1 MNGLDI
7 IKDKLTNISNKPGIY
22 QYLNSKN
29 EIIYIGKAKNL
40 KKRISSYK
48 NTSSLSNRIQR
59 MVYQINS
66 IETITTKTEV
76 EAFLLE
82 SNLIKKNKPK
92 FNIVLRDD
100 KSLPYILITT
110 KNKWPQILKHR
121 GKQKKIGVYFGP
133 YPSAGV
139 VDKTINSLQ
148 RAFLIR
154 SCSDSYFKARTRP
167 CLLHQIKKCSAP
179 CVKKIKEKN
188 YLDLSNQTI
197 LFLKGKNKKIQS
209 NLNYEMENYSSKK
222 FYEKAASLRDRIKA
236 LNQIQEKQSINIS
249 SIGDADIIS
258 IKKKN
263 YKACIQIFYFR
274 EGQNLGGRYYFP
286 SHEEN
291 EKEENIL
298 QSFIGQYYSDKIVTK
313 LILINKKVSERSLL
327 INALNKK
334 SSYKINIEIPLKGQK
349 KIIVKD
355 AEKNAEKELDRKFD
369 EQKNNIFFLQKIKI
383 AFKLKKIPKT
393 IEIYDISHISGE
405 FAVGAM
411 VSFNKDGFIKNNY
424 RKFNIKGKFKRKDVI
439 SKGDDYSMI
448 YEVVNRRLKKSSKTI
463 SFPDLMIID
472 GGKGHFNT
480 ALNALKNC
488 KLEKKIELA
497 SIAKGKK
504 RNEGNETFYVKGN
517 KKIKFKT
524 NDKTLFFLQ
533 RLRDEAHRFAI
544 TSHKTRRSKISKSIL
559 DEIEG
564 IGPNKKRDLLKYF
577 GSSEQIRLAQ
587 LIEIEKVKG
596 INKNTAKKIYNF
608 FHEN

>member
-7 IKDKLTNISNKPGIY
+7 IKNKLASISNSPGIY

-59 MVYQINS
+59 MVYQINN
-66 IETITTKTEV
+66 IETITTKTEA

-100 KSLPYILITT
+100 KSLPYILISL

-121 GKQKKIGVYFGP
+121 GKQKNIGIYFGP
-133 YPSAGV
+133 YPSAGS

-148 RAFLIR
+148 KAFLIR
-154 SCSDSYFKARTRP
+154 SCTDSYFKTRRRA
-167 CLLHQIKKCSAP
+167 CLLYQIKKCSAP
-179 CVKKIKEKN
+179 CVKKINEKD
-188 YLDLSNQTI
+188 YSDLSNQTI
-197 LFLKGKNKKIQS
+197 SFLKGKNKKIQS
-209 NLNYEMENYSSKK
+209 DLNKKMEIYSSKK
-222 FYEKAASLRDRIKA
+222 NYEKAASLRDRIRA

-249 SIGDADIIS
+249 SIGDADVIS

-263 YKACIQIFYFR
+263 FKACVQVFYFR
-274 EGQNLGGRYYFP
+274 GGNNLGGRYYFP
-286 SHEEN
+286 RHEEG

-298 QSFIGQYYSDKIVTK
+298 QSFLGQYYSDKIVTK
-313 LILINKKVSERSLL
+313 LILLNKKIPEKNLL
-327 INALNKK
+327 ISALNKK
-334 SSYKINIEIPLKGQK
+334 SGYKINIEIPIKGQK
-349 KIIVKD
+349 KIIVKN
-355 AEKNAEKELDRKFD
+355 AEKNAEKELERKLN
-369 EQKNNIFFLQKIKI
+369 EEKSNLLYMEKIKE
-383 AFKLKKIPKT
+383 AFGLNKILKT
-393 IEIYDISHISGE
+393 IEVYDISHISGE

-411 VSFNKDGFIKNNY
+411 ISFNKDGFTKNNY
-424 RKFNIKGKFKRKDVI
+424 RKFNIKGEFKRKNTVL
-439 SKGDDYSMI
+439 KGDDYSMI
-448 YEVVNRRLKKSSKTI
+448 YEVLNRRLKKNSKKI
-463 SFPDLMIID
+463 SFPDLIIID
-472 GGKGHFNT
+472 GGKGHLST
-480 ALNALKNC
+480 ASNVLNSLD
-488 KLEKKIELA
+488 LEKKIELA
-497 SIAKGKK
+497 SIAKGQK
-504 RNEGNETFYVKGN
+504 RNEGNETFYLKGN

-577 GSSEQIRLAQ
+577 GSSEQIKIAQ
-587 LIEIEKVKG
+587 LSEIKKVKG
-596 INKNTAKKIYNF
+596 INKNIAKKIYNF

>member
-7 IKDKLTNISNKPGIY
+7 IKNKLTNISNKPGIY
-22 QYLNSKN
+22 QYLNSRN

-66 IETITTKTEV
+66 IETITTKTEA

-274 EGQNLGGRYYFP
+274 GGQNLGGRYYFP
-286 SHEEN
+286 RHEEN

-313 LILINKKVSERSLL
+313 LILINKKVPERSLL

-480 ALNALKNC
+480 TLNALKNC
-488 KLEKKIELA
+488 NLEKKIELA

-544 TSHKTRRSKISKSIL
+544 TSHKTKRSKISKSIL

-596 INKNTAKKIYNF
+596 INKNIAKKIYNF

>member
-7 IKDKLTNISNKPGIY
+7 IKNKLTNISNKPGIY

-66 IETITTKTEV
+66 IETITTKTEA

-82 SNLIKKNKPK
+82 SNLIKKVKPK

-121 GKQKKIGVYFGP
+121 GKQKKIGIYFGP
-133 YPSAGV
+133 YPSASIV
-139 VDKTINSLQ
+139 NKTINSLQ
-148 RAFLIR
+148 KSFLIR

-188 YLDLSNQTI
+188 YLNLSNQTI

-274 EGQNLGGRYYFP
+274 GGHNLGGRYYFP
-286 SHEEN
+286 RHEEN

-313 LILINKKVSERSLL
+313 LILINKKVPERSLL

-383 AFKLKKIPKT
+383 AFKLKKVPKT

-411 VSFNKDGFIKNNY
+411 VSFDKDGFIKNNY

-497 SIAKGKK
+497 SIAKGEK

-596 INKNTAKKIYNF
+596 INKNIAKKIYNF

>member
-7 IKDKLTNISNKPGIY
+7 IKNKLASISNSPGIY

-59 MVYQINS
+59 MVYQINN
-66 IETITTKTEV
+66 IETITTKTEA

-100 KSLPYILITT
+100 KSLPYILISL

-121 GKQKKIGVYFGP
+121 GKQKNIGIYFGP
-133 YPSAGV
+133 YPSAGS

-148 RAFLIR
+148 KAFLIR
-154 SCSDSYFKARTRP
+154 SCTDSYFKTRRRA
-167 CLLHQIKKCSAP
+167 CLLYQIKKCSAP
-179 CVKKIKEKN
+179 CVKKINERD
-188 YLDLSNQTI
+188 YSDLSNQTI
-197 LFLKGKNKKIQS
+197 SFLKGKNKKIQS
-209 NLNYEMENYSSKK
+209 DLNKKMEIYSSKK
-222 FYEKAASLRDRIKA
+222 NYEKAASLRDRIRA

-249 SIGDADIIS
+249 SIGDADVIS

-263 YKACIQIFYFR
+263 FKACVQVFYFR
-274 EGQNLGGRYYFP
+274 GGNNLGGRYYFP
-286 SHEEN
+286 RHEES

-298 QSFIGQYYSDKIVTK
+298 QSFLGQYNSDKIVTK
-313 LILINKKVSERSLL
+313 LILLNKKIPEKNLL
-327 INALNKK
+327 ISALNKK
-334 SSYKINIEIPLKGQK
+334 SGYKINIEIPIKGQK
-349 KIIVKD
+349 KIIVKN
-355 AEKNAEKELDRKFD
+355 AEKNAEKELERKLN
-369 EQKNNIFFLQKIKI
+369 EEKSNLLYMEKIKE
-383 AFKLKKIPKT
+383 AFGLNKILKT
-393 IEIYDISHISGE
+393 IEVYDISHISGE

-411 VSFNKDGFIKNNY
+411 ISFNKDGFTKSNY
-424 RKFNIKGKFKRKDVI
+424 RKFNIKGEFKRKNTVL
-439 SKGDDYSMI
+439 KGDDYSMI
-448 YEVVNRRLKKSSKTI
+448 YEVLNRRLKKNSKKI
-463 SFPDLMIID
+463 SFPDLIIID
-472 GGKGHFNT
+472 GGKGHLST
-480 ALNALKNC
+480 ASNVLNSLD
-488 KLEKKIELA
+488 LEKKIELA
-497 SIAKGKK
+497 SIAKGQK
-504 RNEGNETFYVKGN
+504 RNEGNETFYLKGN

-577 GSSEQIRLAQ
+577 GSSEQIKLAQ
-587 LIEIEKVKG
+587 LSEIKKVKG
-596 INKNTAKKIYNF
+596 INKNIAKKIYNF

>member
-7 IKDKLTNISNKPGIY
+7 IKNKLENITNRPGIY

-48 NTSSLSNRIQR
+48 NSSSLSNRIQR
-59 MVYQINS
+59 MVYQINN
-66 IETITTKTEV
+66 IETITTKTEA

-82 SNLIKKNKPK
+82 SNLIKKFKPK
-92 FNIVLRDD
+92 FNIVFRDD
-100 KSLPYILITT
+100 KSLPYILIST

-121 GKQKKIGVYFGP
+121 GRQKNIGTYFGP
-133 YPSAGV
+133 YPSAGA

-148 RAFLIR
+148 KAFLIR
-154 SCSDSYFKARTRP
+154 SCTDSFFKARNRA
-167 CLLHQIKKCSAP
+167 CLLYQIKKCSAP
-179 CVKKIKEKN
+179 CVKKINEN
-188 YLDLSNQTI
+188 DYLDLSNQTI

-209 NLNYEMENYSSKK
+209 NLNNKMRVYSLKK
-222 FYEKAASLRDRIKA
+222 KYEKAADLRDRIKA

-249 SIGDADIIS
+249 YIGDADVIS

-263 YKACIQIFYFR
+263 FKACIQVFYFR
-274 EGQNLGGRYYFP
+274 GGNNLGGRYYFP
-286 SHEEN
+286 RHEEN

-298 QSFIGQYYSDKIVTK
+298 QSFLGQYYSDKIVTK
-313 LILINKKVSERSLL
+313 LILINKKIPEKKLL

-334 SSYKINIEIPLKGQK
+334 SGYKINIETPLKGQK
-349 KIIVKD
+349 KIVLKN
-355 AEKNAEKELDRKFD
+355 AEKNAEKELDKKFD
-369 EQKNNIFFLQKIKI
+369 EQKNNLSFLKKIKFV
-383 AFKLKKIPKT
+383 FKLKKIPKT

-411 VSFNKDGFIKNNY
+411 VSFNKNGFIKNNY
-424 RKFNIKGKFKRKDVI
+424 RKFNIKGTFKRKKI
-439 SKGDDYSMI
+439 LSKSDDYSSI
-448 YEVVNRRLKKSSKTI
+448 YEVLNRRLKKDSKTI
-463 SFPDLMIID
+463 LYPDLMIID

-480 ALNALKNC
+480 ALNILKNLN
-488 KLEKKIELA
+488 LEKKIELA
-497 SIAKGKK
+497 SIAKGEN
-504 RNEGNETFYVKGN
+504 RNEGNENFYIN
-517 KKIKFKT
+517 NDNKIKFNS

-544 TSHKTRRSKISKSIL
+544 TSHRTRRSKINKSIL

-577 GSSEQIRLAQ
+577 GSSEQIKIAN
-587 LIEIEKVKG
+587 INEIQKVKG
-596 INKNTAKKIYNF
+596 INKNVAKKIYNF

>member
-7 IKDKLTNISNKPGIY
+7 IKNKLSNISSKPGIY

-59 MVYQINS
+59 MVHQINN
-66 IETITTKTEV
+66 IETITTKTEA

-110 KNKWPQILKHR
+110 KKKWPQIIKHR
-121 GKQKKIGVYFGP
+121 GKQKKDGVYFGP
-133 YPSAGV
+133 YPSPGV

-148 RAFLIR
+148 KAFLIR
-154 SCSDSYFKARTRP
+154 SCSDSYFNGRSRA
-167 CLLHQIKKCSAP
+167 CLLFQIKKCSAP
-179 CVKKIKEKN
+179 CVKKIKESD
-188 YLDLSNQTI
+188 YLDLSSKTI

-209 NLNYEMENYSSKK
+209 ELKMKMEKYSSNQL
-222 FYEKAASLRDRIKA
+222 YEKAANLRDRVKA

-258 IKKKN
+258 IKKKKN
-263 YKACIQIFYFR
+263 KACIQVFYFR
-274 EGQNLGGRYYFP
+274 GGQNLGGRYYFP
-286 SHEEN
+286 RHEEN

-313 LILINKKVSERSLL
+313 LILINKKVPEISLL
-327 INALNKK
+327 TNALK
-334 SSYKINIEIPLKGQK
+334 SKSGYEINIEIPLKGKK
-349 KIIVKD
+349 KIILKD
-355 AEKNAEKELDRKFD
+355 AEKNAEKELDKKIN
-369 EQKNNIFFLQKIKI
+369 EQANNKYFLKTIKK
-383 AFKLKKIPKT
+383 AFKLNRTPKS
-393 IEIYDISHISGE
+393 IEIYDISHISGD

-411 VSFNKDGFIKNNY
+411 VSFNQEGFVKNKY
-424 RKFNIKGKFKRKDVI
+424 RKFNIEGKYKRKEI
-439 SKGDDYSMI
+439 TSKSDDYSSI
-448 YEVVNRRLKKSSKTI
+448 YEVLNRRLKKSSKLI
-463 SFPDLMIID
+463 PYPDLMIID
-472 GGKGHFNT
+472 GGKGHLNT
-480 ALNALKNC
+480 SLNILKNLN
-488 KLEKKIELA
+488 LEKKIELI
-497 SIAKGKK
+497 SIAKGEN
-504 RNEGNETFYVKGN
+504 RNEGNENFYLKGN
-517 KKIKFKT
+517 KLVKFKT

-544 TSHKTRRSKISKSIL
+544 TSHKNRRSKISKSIL
-559 DEIEG
+559 DEIDG

-577 GSSEQIRLAQ
+577 GSSNQIKIAKLN
-587 LIEIEKVKG
+587 EIEKVKG
-596 INKNTAKKIYNF
+596 INKNIAKKIYNF

>member
-7 IKDKLTNISNKPGIY
+7 IKNKLTNISNKPGIY

-148 RAFLIR
+148 KAFLIR

-286 SHEEN
+286 RHEEN

-313 LILINKKVSERSLL
+313 LILINKKVPERSLL

-463 SFPDLMIID
+463 SFPDLIIID

>member
-7 IKDKLTNISNKPGIY
+7 IKNKLENITNRPGIY

-48 NTSSLSNRIQR
+48 NSSSLSNRIQR
-59 MVYQINS
+59 MVYQINN
-66 IETITTKTEV
+66 IETITTKTEA

-82 SNLIKKNKPK
+82 SNLIKKFKPK

-100 KSLPYILITT
+100 KSLPYILIST

-121 GKQKKIGVYFGP
+121 GRQKNIGTYFGP
-133 YPSAGV
+133 YPSAGA

-148 RAFLIR
+148 KAFLIR
-154 SCSDSYFKARTRP
+154 SCTDSFFKARNRA
-167 CLLHQIKKCSAP
+167 CLLYQIKKCSAP
-179 CVKKIKEKN
+179 CVKKINEN
-188 YLDLSNQTI
+188 DYLDLSNQTI

-209 NLNYEMENYSSKK
+209 NLNNKMRVYSLKK
-222 FYEKAASLRDRIKA
+222 KYEKAADLRDRIKA

-249 SIGDADIIS
+249 YIGDADVIS

-263 YKACIQIFYFR
+263 FKACIQVFYFR
-274 EGQNLGGRYYFP
+274 GGNNLGGRYYFP
-286 SHEEN
+286 RHEEN

-298 QSFIGQYYSDKIVTK
+298 QSFLGQYYSDKIVTK
-313 LILINKKVSERSLL
+313 LILINKKIPEKKLL

-334 SSYKINIEIPLKGQK
+334 SGYKINIETPLKGQK
-349 KIIVKD
+349 KIVLKN
-355 AEKNAEKELDRKFD
+355 AEKNAEKELDKKFD
-369 EQKNNIFFLQKIKI
+369 EQKNNLSFLKKIKFV
-383 AFKLKKIPKT
+383 FKLKKIPKT

-411 VSFNKDGFIKNNY
+411 VSFNKNGFIKNNY
-424 RKFNIKGKFKRKDVI
+424 RKFNIKGTFKRKKI
-439 SKGDDYSMI
+439 LSKSDDYSSI
-448 YEVVNRRLKKSSKTI
+448 YEVLNRRLKKNSKTI
-463 SFPDLMIID
+463 LYPDLMIID

-480 ALNALKNC
+480 ALNILKNLN
-488 KLEKKIELA
+488 LEKKIELA
-497 SIAKGKK
+497 SIAKCKN
-504 RNEGNETFYVKGN
+504 RNEGNENFYIN
-517 KKIKFKT
+517 NDNKIKFNS

-544 TSHKTRRSKISKSIL
+544 TSHRTRRSKINKSIL

-577 GSSEQIRLAQ
+577 GSSEQIKIAN
-587 LIEIEKVKG
+587 INEIQKVKG
-596 INKNTAKKIYNF
+596 INKNVAKKIYNF

>member
-7 IKDKLTNISNKPGIY
+7 IKNKLASMSNRPGIY

-59 MVYQINS
+59 MVYQINN
-66 IETITTKTEV
+66 IETITTKTEA

-82 SNLIKKNKPK
+82 SNLIKKIKPK

-100 KSLPYILITT
+100 KSLPYILISL

-121 GKQKKIGVYFGP
+121 GKQKNIGIYFGP
-133 YPSAGV
+133 YPSAGD

-148 RAFLIR
+148 KSFLIR
-154 SCSDSYFKARTRP
+154 SCTDSYFKARTRA
-167 CLLHQIKKCSAP
+167 CLLYQIKKCSAP
-179 CVKKIKEKN
+179 CVKKINKKD
-188 YLDLSNQTI
+188 YLDLSNQAI
-197 LFLKGKNKKIQS
+197 SFLKGKNKKIQS
-209 NLNYEMENYSSKK
+209 NLNKQMEIYSSKK
-222 FYEKAASLRDRIKA
+222 NYEKAASLRDRIKA

-249 SIGDADIIS
+249 SIDDADVIS

-263 YKACIQIFYFR
+263 FKACVQVFYFR
-274 EGQNLGGRYYFP
+274 GGNNLGGRYYFP
-286 SHEEN
+286 RHEES

-298 QSFIGQYYSDKIVTK
+298 QSFLGQYYSDKIVTK
-313 LILINKKVSERSLL
+313 LILLNKKIPERNLL

-334 SSYKINIEIPLKGQK
+334 SGYKINIEIPLKGQK
-349 KIIVKD
+349 KIIVKN
-355 AEKNAEKELDRKFD
+355 AEKNAEKELERKFN
-369 EQKNNIFFLQKIKI
+369 EEKNNLLYMKKIKV
-383 AFKLKKIPKT
+383 AFGLNKIPKT
-393 IEIYDISHISGE
+393 IEVYDISHISGE

-411 VSFNKDGFIKNNY
+411 ISFNKDGFIKNNY
-424 RKFNIKGKFKRKDVI
+424 RKFNIKGEFKRKDTVL
-439 SKGDDYSMI
+439 KGDDYSMI
-448 YEVVNRRLKKSSKTI
+448 YEVLNRRLKKNSKKI

-472 GGKGHFNT
+472 GGKGHLNT
-480 ALNALKNC
+480 ASNVLNSLD
-488 KLEKKIELA
+488 LEKKIELA
-497 SIAKGKK
+497 SIAKGQK
-504 RNEGNETFYVKGN
+504 RNEGNETFYLKEN

-524 NDKTLFFLQ
+524 NDKILFFLQ

-577 GSSEQIRLAQ
+577 GSSEQIKIAQ
-587 LIEIEKVKG
+587 LSEIEKVKG
-596 INKNTAKKIYNF
+596 INKNIAKKIYNF

>member
-7 IKDKLTNISNKPGIY
+7 IKNKLTNISNKPGIY

-48 NTSSLSNRIQR
+48 NASSLSNRIQR

-133 YPSAGV
+133 YPSARV

-334 SSYKINIEIPLKGQK
+334 SSYKITIEIPLKGQK

-596 INKNTAKKIYNF
+596 INKNIAKKIYNF

>member
-7 IKDKLTNISNKPGIY
+7 IKNKLASISSSPGIY

-59 MVYQINS
+59 MVYQINN
-66 IETITTKTEV
+66 IETITTKTEA

-100 KSLPYILITT
+100 KSLPYILISL

-121 GKQKKIGVYFGP
+121 GKQKNIGIYFGP
-133 YPSAGV
+133 YPSAGS

-148 RAFLIR
+148 KAFLIR
-154 SCSDSYFKARTRP
+154 SCTDSYFKTRRRA
-167 CLLHQIKKCSAP
+167 CLLYQIKKCSAP
-179 CVKKIKEKN
+179 CVKKINERD
-188 YLDLSNQTI
+188 YSDLSNQTI
-197 LFLKGKNKKIQS
+197 SFLKGKNKKIQS
-209 NLNYEMENYSSKK
+209 DLNKQMEIYSSKK
-222 FYEKAASLRDRIKA
+222 NYEKAASLRDRIRA

-249 SIGDADIIS
+249 SIGDADVIS

-263 YKACIQIFYFR
+263 FKACVQVFYFR
-274 EGQNLGGRYYFP
+274 GGNNLGGRYYFP
-286 SHEEN
+286 RHEEG

-298 QSFIGQYYSDKIVTK
+298 QSFLGQYYSDKIVTK
-313 LILINKKVSERSLL
+313 LILLNKKIPEKNLL
-327 INALNKK
+327 ISALNKK
-334 SSYKINIEIPLKGQK
+334 SGYKINIEIPIKGQK
-349 KIIVKD
+349 KIIVKN
-355 AEKNAEKELDRKFD
+355 AEKNAEKELERKLN
-369 EQKNNIFFLQKIKI
+369 EEKSNLLYMEKIKE
-383 AFKLKKIPKT
+383 AFGLNKILKT
-393 IEIYDISHISGE
+393 IEVYDISHISGE

-411 VSFNKDGFIKNNY
+411 ISFNKDGFTKSNY
-424 RKFNIKGKFKRKDVI
+424 RKFNIKGEFKRKDTVL
-439 SKGDDYSMI
+439 KGDDYSMI
-448 YEVVNRRLKKSSKTI
+448 YEVLNRRLKKNSKKI
-463 SFPDLMIID
+463 SFPDLIIID
-472 GGKGHFNT
+472 GGKGHLST
-480 ALNALKNC
+480 ASNVLNSLD
-488 KLEKKIELA
+488 LEKKIELA
-497 SIAKGKK
+497 SIAKGQK
-504 RNEGNETFYVKGN
+504 RNEGNETFYLKGN

-524 NDKTLFFLQ
+524 KDKYLFFLQ

-577 GSSEQIRLAQ
+577 GSSEQIKIAQ
-587 LIEIEKVKG
+587 LSEIKKVKG
-596 INKNTAKKIYNF
+596 INKNIAKKIYNF

>member
-7 IKDKLTNISNKPGIY
+7 IKNKLTNISNKPGIY

-66 IETITTKTEV
+66 IETITTKTEA

-148 RAFLIR
+148 KAFLIR

-258 IKKKN
+258 IRKKN
-263 YKACIQIFYFR
+263 FKACIQIFYFR
-274 EGQNLGGRYYFP
+274 GGHNLGGRYYFP
-286 SHEEN
+286 RHDEN

-298 QSFIGQYYSDKIVTK
+298 QSFLGQYYSDKIITK
-313 LILINKKVSERSLL
+313 LILINKKIPEKNLL

-334 SSYKINIEIPLKGQK
+334 SGYKINIEIPLKGQK
-349 KIIVKD
+349 KNIIND
-355 AEKNAEKELDRKFD
+355 AEKNAEKELDRKFK
-369 EQKNNIFFLQKIKI
+369 EQKNNIYFLQKIKT

-405 FAVGAM
+405 FAVGVM

-424 RKFNIKGKFKRKDVI
+424 RKFNIKGKFKRKEII
-439 SKGDDYSMI
+439 SKSDDYSMI
-448 YEVVNRRLKKSSKTI
+448 YEVLNRRLKKNSKTI
-463 SFPDLMIID
+463 SFPNLMIID
-472 GGKGHFNT
+472 GGKGHLST
-480 ALNALKNC
+480 ALNALENLN
-488 KLEKKIELA
+488 LENKIDLI
-497 SIAKGKK
+497 SIAKGEK
-504 RNEGNETFYVKGN
+504 RNKGNETFYIKGN

-559 DEIEG
+559 DEVEG

-587 LIEIEKVKG
+587 ISEIEKVKG
-596 INKNTAKKIYNF
+596 INKNIAKKIYNF

>member
-7 IKDKLTNISNKPGIY
+7 IKNKLSNISSKPGIY

-59 MVYQINS
+59 MVHQINN
-66 IETITTKTEV
+66 IETITTKTEA

-110 KNKWPQILKHR
+110 KKKWPQIIKHR
-121 GKQKKIGVYFGP
+121 GKQKKDGVYFGP

-148 RAFLIR
+148 KAFLIR
-154 SCSDSYFKARTRP
+154 SCSDSYFNGRSRA
-167 CLLHQIKKCSAP
+167 CLLFQIKKCSAP
-179 CVKKIKEKN
+179 CVKKIKESD
-188 YLDLSNQTI
+188 YLDLSSKTI

-209 NLNYEMENYSSKK
+209 ELKMKMEKYSSNQL
-222 FYEKAASLRDRIKA
+222 YEKAANLRDRVKA

-258 IKKKN
+258 IKKKKN
-263 YKACIQIFYFR
+263 KACIQVFYFR
-274 EGQNLGGRYYFP
+274 GGQNLGGRYYFP
-286 SHEEN
+286 RHEEN

-313 LILINKKVSERSLL
+313 LILINKKVPEISLL
-327 INALNKK
+327 TNALK
-334 SSYKINIEIPLKGQK
+334 SKSGYEINIEIPLQGKK
-349 KIIVKD
+349 KIILKD
-355 AEKNAEKELDRKFD
+355 AEKNAEKELDKKIN
-369 EQKNNIFFLQKIKI
+369 EQANNKYFLKKIKK
-383 AFKLKKIPKT
+383 AFKLNRTPKS
-393 IEIYDISHISGE
+393 IEIYDISHISGD

-411 VSFNKDGFIKNNY
+411 VSFNQEGFVKNKY
-424 RKFNIKGKFKRKDVI
+424 RKFNIEGKYKRKEI
-439 SKGDDYSMI
+439 TSKSDDYSSI
-448 YEVVNRRLKKSSKTI
+448 YEVLNRRLKKSSKLI
-463 SFPDLMIID
+463 PYPDLMIID
-472 GGKGHFNT
+472 GGKGHLNT
-480 ALNALKNC
+480 SLNILKNLN
-488 KLEKKIELA
+488 LEKKIELI
-497 SIAKGKK
+497 SIAKGEN
-504 RNEGNETFYVKGN
+504 RNEGNENFYLKGN
-517 KKIKFKT
+517 KLVKFKT
-524 NDKTLFFLQ
+524 YDKTLFFLQ

-544 TSHKTRRSKISKSIL
+544 TSHKNRRSKISKSIL
-559 DEIEG
+559 DEIDG

-577 GSSEQIRLAQ
+577 GSSNQIKIAKLN
-587 LIEIEKVKG
+587 EIEKVKG
-596 INKNTAKKIYNF
+596 INKNIAKKIYNF

>member
-7 IKDKLTNISNKPGIY
+7 LKNKLTNISNKPGVY

-40 KKRISSYK
+40 KKRVSNYK

-59 MVYQINS
+59 MVHQINS
-66 IETITTKTEV
+66 IETITTKTEA

-100 KSLPYILITT
+100 KSLPYILITI

-121 GKQKKIGVYFGP
+121 GKQKIKGVYFGP
-133 YPSAGV
+133 YPSAGS

-148 RAFLIR
+148 KAFLIR
-154 SCSDSYFKARTRP
+154 SCSDSFFKARTRA

-179 CVKKIKEKN
+179 CVKKIEEKK
-188 YLDLSNQTI
+188 YLELSNKTI

-209 NLNYEMENYSSKK
+209 SLNSEMKNYSSKK
-222 FYEKAASLRDRIKA
+222 VYEKAAILRDRIKA

-249 SIGDADIIS
+249 SLGDADIIS
-258 IKKKN
+258 IRKKN
-263 YKACIQIFYFR
+263 FKACIQIFYFR
-274 EGQNLGGRYYFP
+274 AGQNLGGRYYFP
-286 SHEEN
+286 HHGED

-298 QSFIGQYYSDKIVTK
+298 QSFLGQYYSDKIITK
-313 LILINKKVSERSLL
+313 LILINKKIPEKNLL

-334 SSYKINIEIPLKGQK
+334 SGYKINIEIPLKGK
-349 KIIVKD
+349 KKNIIND
-355 AEKNAEKELDRKFD
+355 AEKNAEKELDRKFS
-369 EQKNNIFFLQKIKI
+369 EQKNNISFFQKIKNT
-383 AFKLKKIPKT
+383 FKLKKIPKT

-405 FAVGAM
+405 FAVGVM

-424 RKFNIKGKFKRKDVI
+424 RKFNIKNKFKRKEMI

-448 YEVVNRRLKKSSKTI
+448 YEVLNRRLKESSKTI
-463 SFPDLMIID
+463 LFPDLIIID
-472 GGKGHFNT
+472 GGKGHFST
-480 ALNALKNC
+480 ALNVLKNLN
-488 KLEKKIELA
+488 LEKKIELA
-497 SIAKGKK
+497 SIAKGEN
-504 RNEGNETFYVKGN
+504 RNEGNETFYIKNN
-517 KKIKFKT
+517 KKIKF
-524 NDKTLFFLQ
+524 NSDNKTLFFLQ

-544 TSHKTRRSKISKSIL
+544 TSHRTRRSKISKSIL

-577 GSSEQIRLAQ
+577 GSSEQIKLAQ
-587 LIEIEKVKG
+587 LNEIEKIKG
-596 INKNTAKKIYNF
+596 INKNIAKKIYNF

>member
-7 IKDKLTNISNKPGIY
+7 IKNKLTNISNKPGIY

-66 IETITTKTEV
+66 IETITTKTEA

-313 LILINKKVSERSLL
+313 LILINKKVPERSLL

-488 KLEKKIELA
+488 NLEKKIELA

-596 INKNTAKKIYNF
+596 INKNIAKKIYNF

>member
-7 IKDKLTNISNKPGIY
+7 IKNKLASISSSPGIY

-29 EIIYIGKAKNL
+29 EIIYVGKAKNL

-59 MVYQINS
+59 MVYQINN
-66 IETITTKTEV
+66 IETITTKTEA

-100 KSLPYILITT
+100 KSLPYILISL

-121 GKQKKIGVYFGP
+121 GKQKNIGIYFGP
-133 YPSAGV
+133 YPSAGS

-148 RAFLIR
+148 KAFLIR
-154 SCSDSYFKARTRP
+154 SCTDSYFKTRRRA
-167 CLLHQIKKCSAP
+167 CLLYQIKKCSAP
-179 CVKKIKEKN
+179 CVKKINEKD

-197 LFLKGKNKKIQS
+197 SFLKGKNKKIQS
-209 NLNYEMENYSSKK
+209 ALNKQMEIYSSKK
-222 FYEKAASLRDRIKA
+222 NYEKAASLRDRIRA

-249 SIGDADIIS
+249 SIGDADVIS

-263 YKACIQIFYFR
+263 FKACVQVFYFR
-274 EGQNLGGRYYFP
+274 GGNNLGGRYYFP
-286 SHEEN
+286 RHEES

-298 QSFIGQYYSDKIVTK
+298 QSFLGQYYSDKIVTK
-313 LILINKKVSERSLL
+313 LILLNKKIPEKNLL
-327 INALNKK
+327 ISALNKK
-334 SSYKINIEIPLKGQK
+334 SGYKINIEIPIKGQK
-349 KIIVKD
+349 KIIVKN
-355 AEKNAEKELDRKFD
+355 AEKNAEKELERKLN
-369 EQKNNIFFLQKIKI
+369 EEKSNLLYMERIKE
-383 AFKLKKIPKT
+383 AFGLNKIPKT
-393 IEIYDISHISGE
+393 IEVYDISHISGE

-411 VSFNKDGFIKNNY
+411 ISFNKDGFTKSNY
-424 RKFNIKGKFKRKDVI
+424 RKFNIKGEFKRKDTVL
-439 SKGDDYSMI
+439 KGDDYSMI
-448 YEVVNRRLKKSSKTI
+448 YEVLNRRLKKNSKKI
-463 SFPDLMIID
+463 SFPDLIIID
-472 GGKGHFNT
+472 GGKGHLST
-480 ALNALKNC
+480 ASNVLNSLD
-488 KLEKKIELA
+488 LEKKIELA
-497 SIAKGKK
+497 SIAKGQK
-504 RNEGNETFYVKGN
+504 RNEGNETFYLKGN

-577 GSSEQIRLAQ
+577 GSSEQIKIAQ
-587 LIEIEKVKG
+587 LSEIKKVKG
-596 INKNTAKKIYNF
+596 INKNIAKKIYNF

>member
-7 IKDKLTNISNKPGIY
+7 IKNKLASISNSPGIY

-59 MVYQINS
+59 MVYQINN
-66 IETITTKTEV
+66 IETITTKTEA

-100 KSLPYILITT
+100 KSLPYILISL

-121 GKQKKIGVYFGP
+121 GKQKNIGIYFGP
-133 YPSAGV
+133 YPSAGS

-148 RAFLIR
+148 KAFLIR
-154 SCSDSYFKARTRP
+154 SCTDSYFKTRRRA
-167 CLLHQIKKCSAP
+167 CLLYQIKKCSAP
-179 CVKKIKEKN
+179 CVKKINERD
-188 YLDLSNQTI
+188 YSDLSNQTI
-197 LFLKGKNKKIQS
+197 SFLKGKNKKIQS
-209 NLNYEMENYSSKK
+209 DLNKKMEIYSSKK
-222 FYEKAASLRDRIKA
+222 NYEKAASLRDRIRA

-249 SIGDADIIS
+249 SIGDADVIS

-263 YKACIQIFYFR
+263 FKACVQVFYFR
-274 EGQNLGGRYYFP
+274 GGNNLGGRYYFP
-286 SHEEN
+286 RHEES

-298 QSFIGQYYSDKIVTK
+298 QSFLGQYYSDKIVTK
-313 LILINKKVSERSLL
+313 LILLNKKIPEKNLL
-327 INALNKK
+327 ISALNKK
-334 SSYKINIEIPLKGQK
+334 SGYKINIEIPIKGQK
-349 KIIVKD
+349 KIIVKN
-355 AEKNAEKELDRKFD
+355 AEKNAEKELERKLNEEKSNLLYMERIKEAFGL
-369 EQKNNIFFLQKIKI
+369 NKI
-383 AFKLKKIPKT
+383 LKT
-393 IEIYDISHISGE
+393 IEVYDISHISGE

-411 VSFNKDGFIKNNY
+411 ISFNKDGFTKNNY
-424 RKFNIKGKFKRKDVI
+424 RKFNIKGEFKRKNTVL
-439 SKGDDYSMI
+439 KGDDYSMI
-448 YEVVNRRLKKSSKTI
+448 YEVLNRRLKKNSKKI
-463 SFPDLMIID
+463 SFPDLIIID
-472 GGKGHFNT
+472 GGKGHLST
-480 ALNALKNC
+480 ASNVLNSLD
-488 KLEKKIELA
+488 LEKKIELA
-497 SIAKGKK
+497 SIAKGQK
-504 RNEGNETFYVKGN
+504 RNEGNETFYLKGN

-577 GSSEQIRLAQ
+577 GSSEQIKLAQ
-587 LIEIEKVKG
+587 LSEIKKVKG
-596 INKNTAKKIYNF
+596 INKNIAKKIYNF

>member
-7 IKDKLTNISNKPGIY
+7 IKNKLTNISNKPGIY

-48 NTSSLSNRIQR
+48 NASSLSNRIQR

-148 RAFLIR
+148 KVFLIR

-222 FYEKAASLRDRIKA
+222 FYEKAANLRDRIKA

-286 SHEEN
+286 SHEKN

-334 SSYKINIEIPLKGQK
+334 SSYKITIEIPLKGQK

-369 EQKNNIFFLQKIKI
+369 EQKDNIFFLQKIKI

-480 ALNALKNC
+480 TLNALKNC

-596 INKNTAKKIYNF
+596 INKNIAKKIYNF

>member
-7 IKDKLTNISNKPGIY
+7 IKNKLASISNSPGIY

-59 MVYQINS
+59 MVYQINN
-66 IETITTKTEV
+66 IETITTKTEA

-100 KSLPYILITT
+100 KSLPYILISS

-121 GKQKKIGVYFGP
+121 GKQKNIGIYFGP
-133 YPSAGV
+133 YPSAGS

-148 RAFLIR
+148 KAFLIR
-154 SCSDSYFKARTRP
+154 SCTDSYFKARNRA
-167 CLLHQIKKCSAP
+167 CLLYQIKKCSAP
-179 CVKKIKEKN
+179 CVKKINEKD
-188 YLDLSNQTI
+188 YSDLFNQTI
-197 LFLKGKNKKIQS
+197 SFLKGKNKKIQS
-209 NLNYEMENYSSKK
+209 DLNNQMKIYSSKK
-222 FYEKAASLRDRIKA
+222 NYEKAASLRDRIRA

-249 SIGDADIIS
+249 SIGDADVIS
-258 IKKKN
+258 IKKMN
-263 YKACIQIFYFR
+263 FKACVQVFYFR
-274 EGQNLGGRYYFP
+274 GGNNLGGRYYFP
-286 SHEEN
+286 RHEES

-298 QSFIGQYYSDKIVTK
+298 QSFLGQYYSDKIVTK
-313 LILINKKVSERSLL
+313 LILLNKEIPERNLL
-327 INALNKK
+327 INALKKK
-334 SSYKINIEIPLKGQK
+334 SGYKINIEIPLKGQK
-349 KIIVKD
+349 KIIVKN
-355 AEKNAEKELDRKFD
+355 AEKNAEKELERKFN
-369 EQKNNIFFLQKIKI
+369 EEKNNLLYMKKIKV
-383 AFKLKKIPKT
+383 AFGLNKIPKT
-393 IEIYDISHISGE
+393 IEVYDISHISGE

-411 VSFNKDGFIKNNY
+411 ISFNKDGFIKNNY
-424 RKFNIKGKFKRKDVI
+424 RKFNIKGEFKRKETVL
-439 SKGDDYSMI
+439 KGDDYSMI
-448 YEVVNRRLKKSSKTI
+448 YEVLNRRLKKNSKKI

-472 GGKGHFNT
+472 GGKGHLNT
-480 ALNALKNC
+480 ASNVLNSLD
-488 KLEKKIELA
+488 LEKKIELV
-497 SIAKGKK
+497 SIAKGQK
-504 RNEGNETFYVKGN
+504 RNEGNETFYLKKN

-524 NDKTLFFLQ
+524 NDKILFFLQ

-577 GSSEQIRLAQ
+577 GSSEQIKIAQ
-587 LIEIEKVKG
+587 LSEIEKVKG
-596 INKNTAKKIYNF
+596 INKNIAKKIYNF

>member
-1 MNGLDI
+1 
-7 IKDKLTNISNKPGIY
+7 
-22 QYLNSKN
+22 
-29 EIIYIGKAKNL
+29 
-40 KKRISSYK
+40 
-48 NTSSLSNRIQR
+48 
-59 MVYQINS
+59 MVYQINN
-66 IETITTKTEV
+66 IETITTKTEA

-133 YPSAGV
+133 YSSSGV

-148 RAFLIR
+148 KAFLIR

-480 ALNALKNC
+480 TLNALKNC

-596 INKNTAKKIYNF
+596 INKNIAKKIYNF

>member
-7 IKDKLTNISNKPGIY
+7 IKNKLENITNRPGIY

-48 NTSSLSNRIQR
+48 NSSSLSNRIQR
-59 MVYQINS
+59 MVYQINN
-66 IETITTKTEV
+66 IETITTKTEA

-82 SNLIKKNKPK
+82 SNLIKKFKPK

-100 KSLPYILITT
+100 KSLPYILIST

-121 GKQKKIGVYFGP
+121 GRQKNIGTYFGP
-133 YPSAGV
+133 YPSAGA

-148 RAFLIR
+148 KAFLIR
-154 SCSDSYFKARTRP
+154 SCTDSFFKARNRA
-167 CLLHQIKKCSAP
+167 CLLYQIKKCSAP
-179 CVKKIKEKN
+179 CVKKINEN
-188 YLDLSNQTI
+188 DYLDLSNQTI

-209 NLNYEMENYSSKK
+209 NLNNKMRVYSLKK
-222 FYEKAASLRDRIKA
+222 KYEKAADLRDRIKA

-249 SIGDADIIS
+249 YIGDADVIS

-263 YKACIQIFYFR
+263 FKACIQVFYFR
-274 EGQNLGGRYYFP
+274 GGNNLGGRYYFP
-286 SHEEN
+286 RHEEN

-298 QSFIGQYYSDKIVTK
+298 QSFLGQYYSDKIVTK
-313 LILINKKVSERSLL
+313 LILINKKIPEKKLL

-334 SSYKINIEIPLKGQK
+334 SGYKINIETPLKGQK
-349 KIIVKD
+349 KIVLKN
-355 AEKNAEKELDRKFD
+355 AEKNAEKELDKKFD
-369 EQKNNIFFLQKIKI
+369 EQKNNLSFLKKIKFV
-383 AFKLKKIPKT
+383 FKLKKIPKT

-405 FAVGAM
+405 FAVGVM
-411 VSFNKDGFIKNNY
+411 VSFNKNGFIKNNY
-424 RKFNIKGKFKRKDVI
+424 RKFNIKGTFKRKKI
-439 SKGDDYSMI
+439 LSKSDDYSSI
-448 YEVVNRRLKKSSKTI
+448 YEVLNRRLKKNSKTI
-463 SFPDLMIID
+463 LYPDLMIID

-480 ALNALKNC
+480 ALNILKNLN
-488 KLEKKIELA
+488 LEKKIELA
-497 SIAKGKK
+497 SIAKGEN
-504 RNEGNETFYVKGN
+504 RNEGNENFYIN
-517 KKIKFKT
+517 NDNKIKFNS

-544 TSHKTRRSKISKSIL
+544 TSHRTRRSKINKSIL

-577 GSSEQIRLAQ
+577 GSSEQIKIAN
-587 LIEIEKVKG
+587 INEIQKVKG
-596 INKNTAKKIYNF
+596 INKNVAKKIYNF

>member
-7 IKDKLTNISNKPGIY
+7 IKNKLASISNSPGIY

-29 EIIYIGKAKNL
+29 EIIYVGKAKNL

-59 MVYQINS
+59 MVYQINN
-66 IETITTKTEV
+66 IETITTKTEA

-100 KSLPYILITT
+100 KSLPYILISL

-121 GKQKKIGVYFGP
+121 GKQKNIGIYFGP
-133 YPSAGV
+133 YPSAGS

-148 RAFLIR
+148 KAFLIR
-154 SCSDSYFKARTRP
+154 SCTDSYFKTRRRA
-167 CLLHQIKKCSAP
+167 CLLYQIKKCSAP
-179 CVKKIKEKN
+179 CVKKINERD
-188 YLDLSNQTI
+188 YSDLSNQTI
-197 LFLKGKNKKIQS
+197 SFLKGKNKKIQS
-209 NLNYEMENYSSKK
+209 DLNKKMEIYSSKK
-222 FYEKAASLRDRIKA
+222 NYEKAASLRDRIRA

-249 SIGDADIIS
+249 SIGDADVIS

-263 YKACIQIFYFR
+263 FKACVQVFYFR
-274 EGQNLGGRYYFP
+274 GGNNLGGRYYFP
-286 SHEEN
+286 RHEEG

-298 QSFIGQYYSDKIVTK
+298 QSFLGQYYSDKIVTK
-313 LILINKKVSERSLL
+313 LILLNKKIPEKNLL
-327 INALNKK
+327 ISALNKK
-334 SSYKINIEIPLKGQK
+334 SGYKINIEIPIKGQK
-349 KIIVKD
+349 KIIVKN
-355 AEKNAEKELDRKFD
+355 AEKNAEKELERKLN
-369 EQKNNIFFLQKIKI
+369 EEKSNLLYMERIKE
-383 AFKLKKIPKT
+383 AFGLNKIPKT
-393 IEIYDISHISGE
+393 IEVYDISHISGE

-411 VSFNKDGFIKNNY
+411 ISFNKDGFTKNNY
-424 RKFNIKGKFKRKDVI
+424 RKFNIKGEFKRKDTVL
-439 SKGDDYSMI
+439 KGDDYSMI
-448 YEVVNRRLKKSSKTI
+448 YEVLNRRLKKNSKKI
-463 SFPDLMIID
+463 SFPDLIIID
-472 GGKGHFNT
+472 GGKGHLST
-480 ALNALKNC
+480 ASNVLNSLD
-488 KLEKKIELA
+488 LEKKIELA
-497 SIAKGKK
+497 SIAKGQK
-504 RNEGNETFYVKGN
+504 RNEGNETFYLKGN

-577 GSSEQIRLAQ
+577 GSSEQIKIAQ
-587 LIEIEKVKG
+587 LSEIKKVKG
-596 INKNTAKKIYNF
+596 INKNIAKKIYNF

>member
-7 IKDKLTNISNKPGIY
+7 IKNKLTNISNKPGIY

-66 IETITTKTEV
+66 IETITTKTEA

-133 YPSAGV
+133 YPSARV

-274 EGQNLGGRYYFP
+274 GGQNLGGRYYFP
-286 SHEEN
+286 RHDEN

-313 LILINKKVSERSLL
+313 LILINKKVPERSLL

-334 SSYKINIEIPLKGQK
+334 SSYKITIEIPLKGQK

-587 LIEIEKVKG
+587 LIEIEKVRG
-596 INKNTAKKIYNF
+596 INKNIAKKIYNF

>member
-7 IKDKLTNISNKPGIY
+7 IKNKLASISKSPGIY

-59 MVYQINS
+59 MVYQINN
-66 IETITTKTEV
+66 IETITTKTEA

-100 KSLPYILITT
+100 KSLPYILISS

-121 GKQKKIGVYFGP
+121 GKQKNIGIYFGP
-133 YPSAGV
+133 YPSAGS

-148 RAFLIR
+148 KAFLIR
-154 SCSDSYFKARTRP
+154 SCTDSYFKARNRA
-167 CLLHQIKKCSAP
+167 CLLYQIKKCSAP
-179 CVKKIKEKN
+179 CVKKINEKD
-188 YLDLSNQTI
+188 YSDLFNQTI
-197 LFLKGKNKKIQS
+197 SFLKGKNKKIQS
-209 NLNYEMENYSSKK
+209 DLNNQMKIYSSKK
-222 FYEKAASLRDRIKA
+222 NYEKAASLRDRIRA

-249 SIGDADIIS
+249 SIGDADVIS
-258 IKKKN
+258 IKKMN
-263 YKACIQIFYFR
+263 FKACVQVFYFR
-274 EGQNLGGRYYFP
+274 GGNNLGGRYYFP
-286 SHEEN
+286 RHEES

-298 QSFIGQYYSDKIVTK
+298 QSFLGQYYSDKIVTK
-313 LILINKKVSERSLL
+313 LILLNKKIPERNLL
-327 INALNKK
+327 INALKKK
-334 SSYKINIEIPLKGQK
+334 SGYKINIEIPLKGQK
-349 KIIVKD
+349 KIIVKN
-355 AEKNAEKELDRKFD
+355 AEKNAEKELERKFN
-369 EQKNNIFFLQKIKI
+369 EEKNNLLYMKKIKV
-383 AFKLKKIPKT
+383 AFGLNKIPKT
-393 IEIYDISHISGE
+393 IEVYDISHISGE

-411 VSFNKDGFIKNNY
+411 ISFNKDGFIKNNY
-424 RKFNIKGKFKRKDVI
+424 RKFNIKGEFKRKETVL
-439 SKGDDYSMI
+439 KGDDYSMI
-448 YEVVNRRLKKSSKTI
+448 YEVLNRRLKKNSKKI

-472 GGKGHFNT
+472 GGKGHLNT
-480 ALNALKNC
+480 ASNVLNSLD
-488 KLEKKIELA
+488 LEKKIELA
-497 SIAKGKK
+497 SIAKGQK
-504 RNEGNETFYVKGN
+504 RNEGNETFYLKEN

-524 NDKTLFFLQ
+524 NDKILFFLQ

-544 TSHKTRRSKISKSIL
+544 TSHKTSKSIL

-577 GSSEQIRLAQ
+577 GSSEQIKIAQ
-587 LIEIEKVKG
+587 LSEIEKVKG
-596 INKNTAKKIYNF
+596 INKNIAKKIYNF

>member
-7 IKDKLTNISNKPGIY
+7 IKNKLASISNSPGIY

-59 MVYQINS
+59 MVYQINN
-66 IETITTKTEV
+66 IETITTKTEA

-100 KSLPYILITT
+100 KSLPYILISS

-121 GKQKKIGVYFGP
+121 GKQKNIGIYFGP
-133 YPSAGV
+133 YPSAGS

-148 RAFLIR
+148 KAFLIR
-154 SCSDSYFKARTRP
+154 SCTDSYFKARNRA
-167 CLLHQIKKCSAP
+167 CLLYQIKKCSAP
-179 CVKKIKEKN
+179 CVKKINEKD
-188 YLDLSNQTI
+188 YSDLSNQTI
-197 LFLKGKNKKIQS
+197 SFLKGKNKKIQS
-209 NLNYEMENYSSKK
+209 DLNNQMKIYSSKK
-222 FYEKAASLRDRIKA
+222 NYEKAASLRDRIRA

-249 SIGDADIIS
+249 SIGDADVIS
-258 IKKKN
+258 IKKMN
-263 YKACIQIFYFR
+263 FKACVQVFYFR
-274 EGQNLGGRYYFP
+274 GGNNLGGRYYFP
-286 SHEEN
+286 RHEES

-298 QSFIGQYYSDKIVTK
+298 QSFLGQYYSDKIVTK
-313 LILINKKVSERSLL
+313 LILLNKEIPERNLL
-327 INALNKK
+327 INALKKK
-334 SSYKINIEIPLKGQK
+334 SGYKINIEIPLKGQK
-349 KIIVKD
+349 KIIVKN
-355 AEKNAEKELDRKFD
+355 AEKNAEKELERKFN
-369 EQKNNIFFLQKIKI
+369 EEKNNLLYMKKIKV
-383 AFKLKKIPKT
+383 AFGLNKIPKT
-393 IEIYDISHISGE
+393 IEVYDISHISGE

-411 VSFNKDGFIKNNY
+411 ISFNKDGFIKNNY
-424 RKFNIKGKFKRKDVI
+424 RKFNIKGEFKRKDTVL
-439 SKGDDYSMI
+439 KGDDYSMI
-448 YEVVNRRLKKSSKTI
+448 YEILNRRLKKNSKKI

-472 GGKGHFNT
+472 GGKGHLNT
-480 ALNALKNC
+480 ASNVLNNLD
-488 KLEKKIELA
+488 LEKKIELA
-497 SIAKGKK
+497 SIAKGQK
-504 RNEGNETFYVKGN
+504 RNEGNETFYLKEN

-524 NDKTLFFLQ
+524 NDKILFFLQ

-577 GSSEQIRLAQ
+577 GSSEQIKIAQ
-587 LIEIEKVKG
+587 LSEIEKVKG
-596 INKNTAKKIYNF
+596 INKNIAKKIYNF

>member
-7 IKDKLTNISNKPGIY
+7 IKNKLTNISNKPGIY

-48 NTSSLSNRIQR
+48 NASSLSNRIQR

-66 IETITTKTEV
+66 IETITTKTEA

-148 RAFLIR
+148 KAFLIR

-222 FYEKAASLRDRIKA
+222 FYEKAANLRDRIKA

-274 EGQNLGGRYYFP
+274 GGQNLGGRYYFP
-286 SHEEN
+286 RHEEN

-334 SSYKINIEIPLKGQK
+334 SSYKITIEIPLKGQK

-369 EQKNNIFFLQKIKI
+369 EQKDNIFFLQKIKI

-480 ALNALKNC
+480 TLNALKNC

-497 SIAKGKK
+497 SIAKGEK

-596 INKNTAKKIYNF
+596 INKNIAKKIYNF

>member
-7 IKDKLTNISNKPGIY
+7 IKNKLTNISNKPGIY

-48 NTSSLSNRIQR
+48 NASSLSNRIQR

-133 YPSAGV
+133 YPSARV

-313 LILINKKVSERSLL
+313 LILINKKVPERSLL

-480 ALNALKNC
+480 TLNALKNC
-488 KLEKKIELA
+488 NLEKKIELA

-596 INKNTAKKIYNF
+596 INKNIAKKIYNF